1 MEEIGE
7 KHLDIRQLLI
17 IKTSTVHHNKCA
29 YVPFLSNMDARK
41 DKVAGNFVAGRI
53 QAKHLFTYQPAHP
66 FIASLTLH
74 CLNRL
79 LCHR

>member
-1 MEEIGE
+1 MKEIEETL
-7 KHLDIRQLLI
+7 LDIRQLLI
-17 IKTSTVHHNKCA
+17 IKSSTVCSNKCA
-29 YVPFLSNMDARK
+29 YIPFLSNVDARK
-41 DKVAGNFVAGRI
+41 EKVDGTFIASRI
-53 QAKHLFTYQPAHP
+53 QAKHFFMYQPAHP